1 MQENAELAK
10 GIRAVFVFYLIVLS
24 TYLIVLLPPE
34 VIKALAVEDGFIET
48 VGAIAFLLA
57 AVAFF
62 ASYANSSGLRNNF
75 GGFRT
80 QRNVFYFLLG
90 ILFLICFG
98 EEVSWGQR
106 FVNWNTPGWLE
117 AINLQGE
124 TNLHNIEV
132 FHGSKRDGTPRTGF
146 ADMLQMNRLF
156 AIFWLIFC
164 VVTPLAYKFSRR
176 VRVWCEWIGL
186 PIVPLWIGGLFIVHA
201 MVFQLI
207 WTIVTQT
214 NPGIRFDINELK
226 ESNYAIIFLI
236 LAFWELRKTVLSR
249 LQLATGTSA

>member
-10 GIRAVFVFYLIVLS
+10 GIKAVIVLYSIVLS
-24 TYLIVLLPPE
+24 SYLIILLPQE
-34 VIKALAVEDGFIET
+34 VIKALTVEDGFIENA
-48 VGAIAFLLA
+48 GALSFFLASVL
-57 AVAFF
+57 FF
-62 ASYANSSGLRNNF
+62 TAYGYSSGLKNQF

-106 FVNWNTPGWLE
+106 FFNWNTPGWLE

-124 TNLHNIEV
+124 TNIHNIEV

-176 VRVWCEWIGL
+176 VREWCEWSGV
-186 PIVPLWIGGLFIVHA
+186 PIVSLWIGALFIVHA
-201 MVFQLI
+201 VVFQLI
-207 WTIVTQT
+207 WTVVTQT

-226 ESNYAIIFLI
+226 ETNYAIIFLI
-236 LAFWELRKTVLSR
+236 LAFWELRKTILSR
-249 LQLATGTSA
+249 QELGKQ